1 MTHRPNDPGSGDE
14 PEDWPPPEQRPHGEG
29 QEPPP
34 PGGRGEPGPGRPGA
48 EHPGQPWHPGQP
60 GQGQPGQGE
69 PGYGQPGYGQPGY
82 GQEAYGQPGYGQP
95 GYGQQGYG
103 QQPGYGQ
110 QGYGQPGYGQQG
122 YGQQGYG
129 EQGYGEQ
136 PPAYPGTYGGGAYGG
151 QPQYGGQQHGG
162 LPGYGGGPDEYIDP
176 SAGLASR
183 WARLA
188 AGIIDLIVLSIIS
201 GLISLPFVNWSQVV
215 DPEPGEYA
223 YDGVQVWTNLIAII
237 VGFLY
242 FWLMHAKWGQ
252 TLGKMLLRIRV
263 VRADDGGPVVSSQA
277 AARSAFYSVL
287 GGICGCIGFIDVLWI
302 LWDRRRQA
310 LHDKIA
316 RTVVVKAG
324 PHTPNP
330 YELR

>member
-1 MTHRPNDPGSGDE
+1 MTHRPNDPGSGGE
-14 PEDWPPPEQRPHGEG
+14 PEDWPPPEQRPQGQGHG
-29 QEPPP
+29 QPPP
-34 PGGRGEPGPGRPGA
+34 EQPGEPR
-48 EHPGQPWHPGQP
+48 PGQP
-60 GQGQPGQGE
+60 GYGEPGRGQPGSGQPGYGQPGYGGPGYGQE
-69 PGYGQPGYGQPGY
+69 PYGQPGYGQPGY
-82 GQEAYGQPGYGQP
+82 G
-95 GYGQQGYG
+95 
-103 QQPGYGQ
+103 
-110 QGYGQPGYGQQG
+110 
-122 YGQQGYG
+122 

-136 PPAYPGTYGGGAYGG
+136 PPPYPGAYGG
-151 QPQYGGQQHGG
+151 GQYGGEQYGG

-188 AGIIDLIVLSIIS
+188 AGIVDLLVLSIVS
-201 GLISLPFVNWSQVV
+201 GLISLPFVNWESVV
-215 DPEPGEYA
+215 DPDPGEYA
-223 YDGVQVWTNLIAII
+223 YNGAQAWTNMIAII

-263 VRADDGGPVVSSQA
+263 VREEDGGPVARSQA
-277 AARSAFYSVL
+277 AARAAFYSVL

-302 LWDRRRQA
+302 LWDRRKQA

-324 PHTPNP
+324 THAPNP
-330 YELR
+330 YETR

>member
-1 MTHRPNDPGSGDE
+1 MTHRPNDPGSGGE
-14 PEDWPPPEQRPHGEG
+14 PEDWPPPEQRPQGQGHG
-29 QEPPP
+29 PPP
-34 PGGRGEPGPGRPGA
+34 EQPGEPGPDRPDR
-48 EHPGQPWHPGQP
+48 PDQPGQP
-60 GQGQPGQGE
+60 GQGQ

-82 GQEAYGQPGYGQP
+82 GQGQGQYGQPGYGRPGYGQP
-95 GYGQQGYG
+95 GYGQEQYG
-103 QQPGYGQ
+103 QG
-110 QGYGQPGYGQQG
+110 GYGQPGYGEQG
-122 YGQQGYG
+122 YGGQGYGEQGYG

-136 PPAYPGTYGGGAYGG
+136 PPPYPGSYGGG
-151 QPQYGGQQHGG
+151 PSGGQQYGG
-162 LPGYGGGPDEYIDP
+162 LPGYGGGPNEYIDP
-176 SAGLASR
+176 AAGLASR
-183 WARLA
+183 WARLG
-188 AGIIDLIVLSIIS
+188 AGIVDLVVLSIIS
-201 GLISLPFVNWSQVV
+201 GLISLPFVNWDTVV

-223 YDGVQVWTNLIAII
+223 YNGMQVWTNLIAII

-263 VRADDGGPVVSSQA
+263 VREEDGGPIATSQA

-316 RTVVVKAG
+316 RTVVVKAD
-324 PHTPNP
+324 PRAPNP
-330 YELR
+330 YAMR

>member
-1 MTHRPNDPGSGDE
+1 MTHRPNDPGSGGE
-14 PEDWPPPEQRPHGEG
+14 PEDWPPPEQRPQGQGHG
-29 QEPPP
+29 PPP
-34 PGGRGEPGPGRPGA
+34 PDRPGEPRPGPDRPDQ
-48 EHPGQPWHPGQP
+48 PGQGGQGGQGQP
-60 GQGQPGQGE
+60 GQGQPGYGE
-69 PGYGQPGYGQPGY
+69 
-82 GQEAYGQPGYGQP
+82 PGYGQP

-103 QQPGYGQ
+103 QEQYGQPGYGQ
-110 QGYGQPGYGQQG
+110 SGYGQPGYGQQG
-122 YGQQGYG
+122 YG
-129 EQGYGEQ
+129 EQ
-136 PPAYPGTYGGGAYGG
+136 PPPYPGSYGGG
-151 QPQYGGQQHGG
+151 PYGGQQHGG
-162 LPGYGGGPDEYIDP
+162 LPGYGGGHNEYIDP

-183 WARLA
+183 WARLG

-201 GLISLPFVNWSQVV
+201 GLISLPFVNWDTVV

-223 YDGVQVWTNLIAII
+223 YNGMQVWTNLIAII

-263 VRADDGGPVVSSQA
+263 VREEDGGPVATSQA

-302 LWDRRRQA
+302 LWDRRKQA

-316 RTVVVKAG
+316 RTVVVKAD
-324 PHTPNP
+324 PQAPNP
-330 YELR
+330 YAMR

>member
-1 MTHRPNDPGSGDE
+1 MTHGPNDPGSGGE
-14 PEDWPPPEQRPHGEG
+14 PEDWPPPEQRPHGQGHG

-34 PGGRGEPGPGRPGA
+34 PEQPGEPR
-48 EHPGQPWHPGQP
+48 PGQP
-60 GQGQPGQGE
+60 GPPGQGQ

-82 GQEAYGQPGYGQP
+82 GQPGEQPGYGQP
-95 GYGQQGYG
+95 
-103 QQPGYGQ
+103 
-110 QGYGQPGYGQQG
+110 GYGQPGYGQQG

-129 EQGYGEQ
+129 EQ
-136 PPAYPGTYGGGAYGG
+136 PPPYPGPYGGGGG
-151 QPQYGGQQHGG
+151 PSGGQQYGG
-162 LPGYGGGPDEYIDP
+162 LPGYGGGPNEYVDP

-188 AGIIDLIVLSIIS
+188 AGIIDLIVLSIIA
-201 GLISLPFVNWSQVV
+201 GLISLPFVNWGNVV

-223 YDGVQVWTNLIAII
+223 YNGVQVWTNLIGII

-263 VRADDGGPVVSSQA
+263 VRADDGGPVVTSQA

-287 GGICGCIGFIDVLWI
+287 GGVCGCVGFIDVLWI
-302 LWDRRRQA
+302 LWDPRRQA

-316 RTVVVKAG
+316 RTVVVKAD
-324 PHTPNP
+324 PHAPNP
-330 YELR
+330 YDLR

>member
-1 MTHRPNDPGSGDE
+1 MTHRPNDPGSGGE
-14 PEDWPPPEQRPHGEG
+14 PEDWPPPEQRPHGQGQG

-34 PGGRGEPGPGRPGA
+34 PERPGEPRPGRS
-48 EHPGQPWHPGQP
+48 GQP
-60 GQGQPGQGE
+60 GHPGYPGQE
-69 PGYGQPGYGQPGY
+69 QP
-82 GQEAYGQPGYGQP
+82 
-95 GYGQQGYG
+95 
-103 QQPGYGQ
+103 
-110 QGYGQPGYGQQG
+110 
-122 YGQQGYG
+122 
-129 EQGYGEQ
+129 GYGEQ
-136 PPAYPGTYGGGAYGG
+136 PPPYPGSYGGG
-151 QPQYGGQQHGG
+151 PYGGQQYGG
-162 LPGYGGGPDEYIDP
+162 LPGYGGGPDEYVDP

-188 AGIIDLIVLSIIS
+188 AGIIDLVVLSIIS
-201 GLISLPFVNWSQVV
+201 GLISLPFVDWGSVV

-263 VRADDGGPVVSSQA
+263 VRADDGGPVVTSQA

-287 GGICGCIGFIDVLWI
+287 GGVCGCIGFIDVLWI
-302 LWDRRRQA
+302 LWDPRRQA

-316 RTVVVKAG
+316 RTVVVKAD
-324 PHTPNP
+324 PHMPNP
-330 YELR
+330 YNLR